1 MRRTKDERRIV
12 CVGGGTGLSTLLRGL
27 KLYAAD
33 ITAIVTV
40 ADNGGSSGQL
50 RREMGI
56 LPPGDIRNCVLALAE
71 IEPLMEKVY
80 QYRFSEGSLKGQNLG
95 NLIIAALTD
104 ISGGSFEKAVEQLS
118 DILAVKGKVLPVTD
132 EKIEL
137 MATYSDGT
145 RIFGEEEIVYQN
157 KVSRKKIQTIEMLPK
172 PPQANRKA
180 VRALEDAELIV
191 LGPGSLYTS
200 IIPNLLVKG
209 IPEAIRES
217 KEKVIYIGNLMTQ
230 PGETDF
236 FALSDHVGAIERIL
250 GKNVIDVIA
259 IDGNSQLPE
268 NLSFYEADDSY
279 PVRNDLQDSTEYK
292 VVSGNLC
299 VADGDYIRHDPK
311 NLAKFILGIT

>member
-1 MRRTKDERRIV
+1 MKQAKDERRIV
-12 CVGGGTGLSTLLRGL
+12 CIGGGTGLSTLLRGL
-27 KLYAAD
+27 KLYAED

-71 IEPLMEKVY
+71 TPPLMEKVY
-80 QYRFSEGSLKGQNLG
+80 QYRFAEGSLKGQNLG

-104 ISGGSFEKAVEQLS
+104 ISGSFEKAVEQLS

-137 MATYSDGT
+137 MATYSDGS

-157 KVSRKKIQTIEMLPK
+157 KVSRKKIQTIEILPK
-172 PPQANRKA
+172 TPMANSKA
-180 VRALEDAELIV
+180 IRALDEADLIV

-200 IIPNLLVKG
+200 IVPNLLVKG
-209 IPEAIRES
+209 IPEAIWQS
-217 KEKVIYIGNLMTQ
+217 KAKVIYIGNLMTQ

-236 FALSDHVGAIERIL
+236 YALSDHVGAIERIL
-250 GKNVIDVIA
+250 GKQVIDVIA
-259 IDGNSQLPE
+259 VDANG
-268 NLSFYEADDSY
+268 LSSESLRFYEADDSY
-279 PVRNDLQDSTEYK
+279 PVRNDLKDSPEYK
-292 VVSGNLC
+292 IVSGNLSI
-299 VADGDYIRHDPK
+299 ADGVFIRHDPK
-311 NLAKFILGIT
+311 NLAQFILGI

>member
-104 ISGGSFEKAVEQLS
+104 ISGGSFEKAVEQWS
-118 DILAVKGKVLPVTD
+118 DILAVDGYLLGWYAHFRGRGNCLSKQGFPQKD
-132 EKIEL
+132 
-137 MATYSDGT
+137 SDY
-145 RIFGEEEIVYQN
+145 RN
-157 KVSRKKIQTIEMLPK
+157 AA
-172 PPQANRKA
+172 QAA
-180 VRALEDAELIV
+180 A
-191 LGPGSLYTS
+191 G
-200 IIPNLLVKG
+200 
-209 IPEAIRES
+209 
-217 KEKVIYIGNLMTQ
+217 Q
-230 PGETDF
+230 P
-236 FALSDHVGAIERIL
+236 
-250 GKNVIDVIA
+250 
-259 IDGNSQLPE
+259 
-268 NLSFYEADDSY
+268 
-279 PVRNDLQDSTEYK
+279 
-292 VVSGNLC
+292 
-299 VADGDYIRHDPK
+299 
-311 NLAKFILGIT
+311 

>member
-1 MRRTKDERRIV
+1 MKQVKDERRIV
-12 CVGGGTGLSTLLRGL
+12 CIGGGTGLSTLLRGL
-27 KLYAAD
+27 KFYAED

-71 IEPLMEKVY
+71 IEPLMERVY

-104 ISGGSFEKAVEQLS
+104 ISGSFEKAVEQLS

-137 MATYSDGT
+137 MATYADGS

-172 PPQANRKA
+172 PPKANHKA

-191 LGPGSLYTS
+191 LGPGSLFTS

-209 IPEAIRES
+209 IPEAIRSS
-217 KEKVIYIGNLMTQ
+217 KAKVIYIGNLMTQ

-259 IDGNSQLPE
+259 IDGNSHLPE

-279 PVRNDLQDSTEYK
+279 PVRNDLRDAPEYK
-292 VVSGNLC
+292 VVSGDLC

-311 NLAKFILGIT
+311 HLAKFILEI

>member
-1 MRRTKDERRIV
+1 MKRRKDERKVV

-27 KLYAAD
+27 KFYAED

-71 IEPLMEKVY
+71 IEPLMEEVY

-95 NLIIAALTD
+95 NLIIAALSD
-104 ISGGSFEKAVEQLS
+104 ISGSFEKAVEQLS
-118 DILAVKGKVLPVTD
+118 DILAVKGKVLPVTN

-137 MATYSDGT
+137 MATYADGS

-172 PPQANRKA
+172 TPLANSKA
-180 VRALEDAELIV
+180 VQALEEADLIV

-209 IPEAIRES
+209 IPEAIRGA
-217 KEKVIYIGNLMTQ
+217 KAKVIYVGNLMTQ

-236 FALSDHVGAIERIL
+236 YGLSDHIDAIERIL
-250 GKNVIDVIA
+250 GKKAIDVIA
-259 IDGNSQLPE
+259 IDGNSFSPE
-268 NLSFYEADDSY
+268 SLKFYAADDSY
-279 PVRNDLQDSTEYK
+279 PVPNDLADATEYTIA
-292 VVSGNLC
+292 VGDLSIT
-299 VADGDYIRHDPK
+299 DGVYIRHNPK
-311 NLAKFILGIT
+311 ALAEFVLRI

>member
-118 DILAVKGKVLPVTD
+118 DILAVK
-132 EKIEL
+132 
-137 MATYSDGT
+137 
-145 RIFGEEEIVYQN
+145 N

-217 KEKVIYIGNLMTQ
+217 KAKVIYIGNLMTQ

-292 VVSGNLC
+292 VLSGNLC

>member
-1 MRRTKDERRIV
+1 MLFRKDERKIV

-27 KLYAAD
+27 KLFSEH

-71 IEPLMEKVY
+71 IEPLMEEVY

-104 ISGGSFEKAVEQLS
+104 ISGSFEKAVEQLS
-118 DILAVKGKVLPVTD
+118 DILAVKGKVLPVTN

-137 MATYSDGT
+137 MATYADGS

-172 PPQANRKA
+172 TPLANTKA
-180 VRALEDAELIV
+180 IQALEEADIIV

-200 IIPNLLVKG
+200 LIPNLLVKG
-209 IPEAIRES
+209 IPEAIRAA
-217 KEKVIYIGNLMTQ
+217 KAKVIYIGNLMTQ

-236 FALSDHVGAIERIL
+236 YCLSDHIDAIERIL
-250 GKNVIDVIA
+250 GKKAIDIIA
-259 IDGNSQLPE
+259 IDGNS
-268 NLSFYEADDSY
+268 LSSESLQFYEADDSY
-279 PVRNDLQDSTEYK
+279 PVRNDLQENSEYNI
-292 VVSGNLC
+292 VSGDLSI
-299 VADGDYIRHDPK
+299 ADGLYIRHNPRA
-311 NLAKFILGIT
+311 LAEFILGV